1 MTLPHGIHGFS
12 PRSTSSWTLPIDVPS
27 TGVQVPAPMP
37 TKWLDDDEQAAWRSY
52 LMTSQLL
59 FEALDRQMQRDAG
72 MPHAYYILLAMLSEQ
87 PDRALTMSQLA
98 RIVGYSPSRL
108 SHAVARLEEQNW
120 VRRTRHPG
128 DRRTTIL
135 ELTDEGMEVV
145 KASAPGH
152 VAEVRRIL
160 FDALDARRRSRHC
173 ARINDAAL
181 ARLLV
186 EADCSGA
193 SSRVRGV
200 GGPLS

>member
-1 MTLPHGIHGFS
+1 
-12 PRSTSSWTLPIDVPS
+12 
-27 TGVQVPAPMP
+27 MP
-37 TKWLDDDEQAAWRSY
+37 KKWLDDDEQAAWRSY

-108 SHAVARLEEQNW
+108 SHAVARLEEQHW

-135 ELTDEGMEVV
+135 ELTDEGMAVV
-145 KASAPGH
+145 EAAAPAH

-160 FDALDARRRSRHC
+160 FDALTREQVAALRS
-173 ARINDAAL
+173 INDAAL
-181 ARLLV
+181 ARLLE
-186 EADCSGA
+186 EADCDGA
-193 SSRVRGV
+193 TSRVRGV